1 MEPRRSVHKLMWVCG
16 AAMALH
22 LLPLLLPR
30 NMPEQDLAIARVIP
44 EATGRV
50 EVLRRV
56 KENPKVTAAHLREA
70 AGLLLGG
77 APSDA
82 REMAEEA
89 ARREPDSVEGQ
100 LVLAAAC
107 HEEGSNRCVEQAFA
121 RVAALAPGDARGDLL
136 RADFR
141 EREGDVARA
150 LEAVE
155 WAHRKQPGDAGVG
168 VRYSRLLSA
177 MGRGEEAVTVL
188 KGLEGP
194 LGTVRVLLEMGKV
207 RAEQGRLGEARA
219 LFKKVVELEPRSAQ
233 AHYHLGMTLW
243 RLGETERAEE
253 VLLQADR
260 LDMTDLRPLS
270 ALCAIQRH
278 EGRSEAALATRMD
291 LERRFPERL
300 AEVQGACRP

>member
-1 MEPRRSVHKLMWVCG
+1 MRGLLWVCG
-16 AAMALH
+16 GAVVIH

-30 NMPEQDLAIARVIP
+30 NVPERDLAIARAIP

-70 AGLLLGG
+70 ATLLLGG

-82 REMAEEA
+82 RELAEEA
-89 ARREPDSVEGQ
+89 ARREPDSVETQ

-107 HEEGSNRCVEQAFA
+107 HEEGSNRCEEQAFA
-121 RVAALAPGDARGDLL
+121 RVAALAPGDARADLL

-141 EREGDVARA
+141 EREGDEARA
-150 LEAVE
+150 LESVE
-155 WAHRKQPGDAGVG
+155 WAYRKRPGDVAVG

-177 MGRGEEAVTVL
+177 VGRGDEAVTVL
-188 KGLEGP
+188 RGLEGK
-194 LGTVRVLLEMGKV
+194 LGQARGLLEVGRV

-219 LFKKVVELEPRSAQ
+219 LFAKVVELEPRSAQ
-233 AHYHLGMTLW
+233 AHYHLGMTAW
-243 RLGETERAEE
+243 RQGDVEWAEE
-253 VLLQADR
+253 ALREADR

-300 AEVQGACRP
+300 EEVRGACRAGGP

>member
-1 MEPRRSVHKLMWVCG
+1 MWVCG
-16 AAMALH
+16 AALALH
-22 LLPLLLPR
+22 VLPLLLPR
-30 NMPEQDLAIARVIP
+30 NVPEQDLAIARAI
-44 EATGRV
+44 EAPAGRV

-107 HEEGSNRCVEQAFA
+107 HEEGSSRCEEQAFA
-121 RVAALAPGDARGDLL
+121 RVAAMAPGDARADLL

-141 EREGDVARA
+141 EREGDTARA
-150 LEAVE
+150 LESVE
-155 WAHRKQPGDAGVG
+155 WAYRKQPGDVGVG

-177 MGRGEEAVTVL
+177 VGRGDEAITVL
-188 KGLEGP
+188 KKLEGP
-194 LGTVRVLLEMGKV
+194 LGQVRVLLEVGKV

-219 LFKKVVELEPRSAQ
+219 LFAKVVELEPRSAQ

-243 RLGETERAEE
+243 RQGDAERAEE

-260 LDMTDLRPLS
+260 LDMTDLKPLS
-270 ALCAIQRH
+270 ALCAIQKH

-300 AEVQGACRP
+300 EEVRGACRP

>member
-1 MEPRRSVHKLMWVCG
+1 MEPRRSVRKLMWVCG
-16 AAMALH
+16 AALALH
-22 LLPLLLPR
+22 VLPLLLPR
-30 NMPEQDLAIARVIP
+30 NVPEQDLAIARAI
-44 EATGRV
+44 EAPSGRV

-107 HEEGSNRCVEQAFA
+107 HEEGSSRCEEQAFA
-121 RVAALAPGDARGDLL
+121 RVAAMAPGDARADLL

-141 EREGDVARA
+141 EREGDTARA
-150 LEAVE
+150 LESVE
-155 WAHRKQPGDAGVG
+155 WAYRKQPGDVGVG
-168 VRYSRLLSA
+168 VRYGRLLSA
-177 MGRGEEAVTVL
+177 VGRGDDAVAVL
-188 KGLEGP
+188 KGLEGR
-194 LGTVRVLLEMGKV
+194 LGPVRVLLEVGKV
-207 RAEQGRLGEARA
+207 RAEQGRLGEA
-219 LFKKVVELEPRSAQ
+219 
-233 AHYHLGMTLW
+233 
-243 RLGETERAEE
+243 ERAEE
-253 VLLQADR
+253 LLLQADR
-260 LDMTDLRPLS
+260 LDMRDLKPLF
-270 ALCAIQRH
+270 ALCAIQKH

-300 AEVQGACRP
+300 EEVRGACQVSSP